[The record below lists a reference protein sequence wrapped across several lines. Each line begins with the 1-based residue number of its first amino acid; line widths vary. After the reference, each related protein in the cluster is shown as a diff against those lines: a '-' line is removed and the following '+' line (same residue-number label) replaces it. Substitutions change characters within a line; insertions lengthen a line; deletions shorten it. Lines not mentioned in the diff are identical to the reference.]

1 MWQRVCICMLVLERP
16 PFQERMMADDKSTQK
31 KSDIKI
37 SDLPDK
43 KTNDSADAKVKGG
56 MMPRGGHITYTGEE
70 IDTQTGA

>member
-1 MWQRVCICMLVLERP
+1 MLNLP
-16 PFQERMMADDKSTQK
+16 PFQEYTMADDKSTHQK
-31 KSDIKI
+31 NDVKI

-43 KTNDSADAKVKGG
+43 KASESEEAKVKGG